1 MVASLIAIACFS
13 EPDLQAMMSQV
24 SFERLRST
32 VEKLANFH
40 TRNTNHP
47 ILFSA
52 AEWLMGEFQKIP
64 NIEVELMRYTIPQG
78 RRVPQ
83 EKEVVQVVARLKGES
98 DRIVLVGAH
107 MDSLNLRDT
116 GMEARAPG
124 ANDDASG
131 CALVLELARILSSKR
146 WKNTLMFVC
155 FSGEEQGLLG
165 ARALATKAKTE
176 GWQIIAMLNNDTVG
190 SSTNLQGQSDPLHV
204 RLFSDE
210 GENHDSRELARFIEF
225 ITRNQV
231 PISQD
236 GKTFFNV
243 KPVFRR
249 DRIGRGGDHTP
260 FAEQGF
266 SAVRFVEVAEE
277 YSRQHTAEDLPQ
289 YLDYDY
295 LANVTRI
302 NLIAISNLANAG
314 PAPKNVEFD
323 KRQGYDTILRW
334 ESQPGAEYIVYW
346 RETTSPVWQ
355 WSKEVG
361 AVNTYILQKVSKD
374 DHIFA
379 VGAKG
384 GIPVIA
390 R

>member
-1 MVASLIAIACFS
+1 MVACLLAIAL
-13 EPDLQAMMSQV
+13 LQKTDQQMIIDQV
-24 SFERLRST
+24 SPERLRVT
-32 VEKLANFH
+32 VEKLASFH

-47 ILFSA
+47 LLFDS
-52 AEWLMGEFQKIP
+52 AEWLAGEFRKIP
-64 NIEVELMRYTIPQG
+64 NIEVELMRYTLPAG

-107 MDSLNLRDT
+107 MDSLNLRD
-116 GMEARAPG
+116 GSLEARAPG

-131 CALVLELARILSSKR
+131 CALVLELARILSTKR

-165 ARALATKAKTE
+165 ARALASKAKAE
-176 GWQIIAMLNNDTVG
+176 GWQILAMLNNDTVG
-190 SSTNLQGQSDPLHV
+190 SSANLQGQSDPLHV

-210 GENHDSRELARFIEF
+210 GENHNSRELARFIEF
-225 ITRNQV
+225 ITRNQI
-231 PISQD
+231 PISENP
-236 GKTFFNV
+236 KTFFNV
-243 KPVFRR
+243 RLVFRR

-266 SAVRFVEVAEE
+266 SAVRFVEGAEE
-277 YSRQHTAEDLPQ
+277 YSRQHTPEDLPQ
-289 YLDYDY
+289 YLDYEY

-302 NLIAISNLANAG
+302 NLIAMSHLANSE
-314 PAPKNVEFD
+314 APPQNVEFD

-334 ESQPGAEYIVYW
+334 QSQPGVEYVVYW

-355 WSKEVG
+355 GSKDVG
-361 AVNTYILQKVSKD
+361 AVNTYTLSKVNKD

>member
-1 MVASLIAIACFS
+1 MVACLIALVFS
-13 EPDLQAMMSQV
+13 YPSDWQTMTQQV
-24 SFERLRST
+24 SSERLRAT
-32 VEKLANFH
+32 VEKLASFP

-47 ILFSA
+47 LLFEA
-52 AEWLMGEFQKIP
+52 AEWLAGEFRKIP
-64 NIEVELMRYTIPQG
+64 NIDVELMRYTLPAG
-78 RRVPQ
+78 RRVPE

-107 MDSLNLRDT
+107 MDSLNLRE
-116 GMEARAPG
+116 GSLEARAPG

-131 CALVLELARILSSKR
+131 CALVLELARILSTKR

-165 ARALATKAKTE
+165 ARALATKAKAE
-176 GWQIIAMLNNDTVG
+176 GWQILAMLNNDTVG
-190 SSTNLQGQSDPLHV
+190 SSANLQGQSDPLHV

-210 GENHDSRELARFIEF
+210 GENHNSRELARFIEF
-225 ITRNQV
+225 VTRNQV
-231 PISQD
+231 AVSQSPQ
-236 GKTFFNV
+236 TFFNV
-243 KPVFRR
+243 KLVFRR

-277 YSRQHTAEDLPQ
+277 YTRQHTPEDLPQ
-289 YLDYDY
+289 YLDYSY

-302 NLIAISNLANAG
+302 NLIAISHLADSE
-314 PAPKNVEFD
+314 PPPQNVEFD
-323 KRQGYDTILRW
+323 KRQGHDTTLRW
-334 ESQPGAEYIVYW
+334 QSQPGVEYVVYW

-355 WSKEVG
+355 FSKEVG
-361 AVNTYILQKVSKD
+361 AVNTYTLQKINKD

-379 VGAKG
+379 VGSKG
-384 GIPVIA
+384 GIPVTA